1 MGIVWVWV
9 TRDDWFLGI
18 WGGEVLIWAG
28 RHDAIYGKELGGGG
42 DVEENGRRRRRR
54 VVGGGWSRMGM

>member
-28 RHDAIYGKELGGGG
+28 RHDAIYGKELGGGE
-42 DVEENGRRRRRR
+42 VEEWEEEEEKSGRRR
-54 VVGGGWSRMGM
+54 VE